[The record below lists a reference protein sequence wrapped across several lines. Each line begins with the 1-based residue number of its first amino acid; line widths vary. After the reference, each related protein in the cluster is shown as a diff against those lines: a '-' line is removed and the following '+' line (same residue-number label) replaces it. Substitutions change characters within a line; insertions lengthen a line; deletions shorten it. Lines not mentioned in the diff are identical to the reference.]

1 MLILFVSLR
10 IFRRS
15 LWWFFAG
22 LIFGLIG
29 VAGRLRTLPAIDCLE
44 DFLLGPD
51 LPVPPYIALVFAF
64 LFFFFGIFWNTR
76 KYLFLLS
83 QATFDSRVQKT
94 PHWQNHLMPKIQKE
108 IEAGELVFPSFAESR
123 SMTPQEYMT
132 RMFVAKT
139 HWNDPELRKHQPKLR
154 DSIFKI

>member
-1 MLILFVSLR
+1 MLTLFVFLR
-10 IFRRS
+10 ILRRS

-29 VAGRLRTLPAIDCLE
+29 SAGRLPTLPAIDYLE
-44 DFLLGPD
+44 NFILGPSQ
-51 LPVPPYIALVFAF
+51 PVHPYIALVFAF
-64 LFFFFGIFWNTR
+64 FFFFGGVFWNGR

-83 QATFDSRVQKT
+83 QAAFDSRVPKT
-94 PHWQNHLMPKIQKE
+94 PYWHNHLLPQIQKE
-108 IEAGELVFPSFAESR
+108 IESGELVFPSFAESR

-132 RMFVAKT
+132 RMFIAKT
-139 HWNDPELRKHQPKLR
+139 HWKDPELRKRQPKLR